1 MTCQTKLWLP
11 KITKRI
17 GTRKIKKCGIRP
29 HHYTYLRFD
38 RMRLIYIRRLNDGV
52 AIYASHFVLSMALQ
66 WEASFSD
73 FLGSEVP
80 KISLTGRCNTCGG
93 GESSPILILFAR
105 HFLSLPNSFCK
116 WLPPS
121 RLLPLI
127 PLPLP
132 PLVTAAAAAARVS
145 LAKAQHSKTGQ
156 RIPFK
161 IRILLWDLSETNTL
175 K

>member
-1 MTCQTKLWLP
+1 MTCQTKLWLT

-38 RMRLIYIRRLNDGV
+38 RMRLIHIRQIYGV
-52 AIYASHFVLSMALQ
+52 SMTASQYTASHFVLSMALQ

-127 PLPLP
+127 PTPTQTP
-132 PLVTAAAAAARVS
+132 PLVTAAAAAAQ
-145 LAKAQHSKTGQ
+145 AKES
-156 RIPFK
+156 
-161 IRILLWDLSETNTL
+161 ILKYEFCCGICQKLIL
-175 K
+175 